1 MKKTASLLIS
11 FLLILITNAQSVF
24 VLDGASGTRV
34 YSTIDTAMYYAQ
46 DGDYLYLP
54 AASISLNPSGMQ
66 IKKRMTI
73 IGAGH
78 YPDSTQATGVTSIT
92 GTVYFLTQ
100 SSGSILQGVYIN
112 GNIYFGTDN
121 TNGAATNI
129 LISRCNV
136 SGIHLSYNGTDFWG
150 SEFVN
155 IKDNIIRETISFANV
170 KNVTVENN
178 IIEGSLQY
186 GNGMITVRNNI
197 FLRRVANMVYYIFAT
212 RFDNNIIMSSASFS
226 YGGSGNL
233 YYNNIFKETDPLGA
247 EFSSG
252 NQFNVT
258 DLFVNQSGTGFVYT
272 QNYHLTPTSPARAA
286 GMAGTDCGIYG
297 GANPYKEGAVPVNPH
312 IQTKLLPAQ
321 TDAQGKINVQVKVAA
336 QNQ

>member
-1 MKKTASLLIS
+1 MKKTAALIISILLT
-11 FLLILITNAQSVF
+11 LTTAAQSVF
-24 VLDGASGTRV
+24 VLDGVSGTRV
-34 YSTIDTAMYYAQ
+34 YSTIDTAMIYAE

-54 AASISLNPSGMQ
+54 ATSISVPAGLVINKRLN
-66 IKKRMTI
+66 I

-92 GTVYFLTQ
+92 GMVYFLTP
-100 SSGSILQGVYIN
+100 SSGSMLQGIYIN
-112 GNIYFGTDN
+112 GNIYFGTNN
-121 TNGAATNI
+121 TNGAVTNI

-136 SGIHLSYNGTDFWG
+136 ASIHLSYNGSDFWG
-150 SEFVN
+150 GEYVN
-155 IKDNIIRETISFANV
+155 IRENIIRESIAFAQV
-170 KNVTVENN
+170 KNVVVENN
-178 IIEGSLQY
+178 IIEGGLQY
-186 GNGMITVRNNI
+186 GNGMITIRNNI
-197 FLRRVANMVYYIFAT
+197 CLRKNANLVYYLSAA
-212 RFDNNIIMSSASFS
+212 RFDNNIFMSSSSFA

-258 DLFVNQSGTGFVYT
+258 DLFVSQSGTGFIYA
-272 QNYHLTPTSPARAA
+272 QNYHLTPSSPARGA
-286 GMAGTDCGIYG
+286 GMAGTDCGVYG